1 MSIHPFDWRDLP
13 TLRRYRN
20 KSVFLNSALVSTRG
34 PSVLPR
40 ALLSSLAPGGGIIT
54 AVSIENNDVDQVVI
68 GQTMHASGA
77 QCAHLTFLTPETALE
92 LANLS
97 PLLEYISAQAVERG
111 AFRVLAEAN
120 EDSLAFESLRQAG
133 FAIYARQR
141 VWCIDKPVTG
151 NFTSSTWQPATD
163 RDLISVRSLYNNL
176 IPGLVQQAEPF
187 PAERMR
193 GVVYRQGDDLLAY
206 VEVKY
211 GPRGV
216 WVQPFIHPDAEQ
228 VADHLAELF
237 QNLQNRYARPLY
249 ACVRSYQS
257 WLEPAVEKLGAQ
269 SSARQAVMVRH
280 LAVPQKALRAFA
292 LPALEGGQPE
302 PTASITRSNSTVANG
317 DRGEPLALCH
327 NDE

>member
-13 TLRRYRN
+13 TLRRYRDQ
-20 KSVFLNSALVSTRG
+20 SVFLNSALVLTRG
-34 PSVLPR
+34 PNLLSR
-40 ALLSSLAPGGGIIT
+40 ALLSSLAPGVGIIT
-54 AVSIENNDVDQVVI
+54 AVSVENNNLDQVVI
-68 GQTMHASGA
+68 GQTMHTSGG
-77 QCAHLTFLTPETALE
+77 QCAHLTFLTPEAALE
-92 LANLS
+92 LASLS

-111 AFRVLAEAN
+111 AFRILAEVN

-141 VWCIDKPVTG
+141 VWCMVEKVAGDFAYG
-151 NFTSSTWQPATD
+151 AWQPATD

-176 IPGLVQQAEPF
+176 TPGLVQQAEPF
-187 PAERMR
+187 PAERLR
-193 GVVYRQGDDLLAY
+193 GVVYRQGDDVLAY

-211 GPRGV
+211 GRRGV

-228 VADHLAELF
+228 VADHLAGFF

-269 SSARQAVMVRH
+269 AGARQAVMVRH
-280 LAVPQKALRAFA
+280 LAVPQKALRAYA
-292 LPALEGGQPE
+292 LPVLEGGQAE
-302 PTASITRSNSTVANG
+302 PTASIARSQSSVAAN
-317 DRGEPLALCH
+317 DLGEPLALCH